1 MLNWFFAL
9 KWFVS
14 IIAQIKLATITNGC
28 VSQRFLFCISDISLN
43 LNNKFKNIR
52 YLEKKSRLLQ
62 KNSEDAGGTPEGGRE
77 PQRGLW
83 GSGKFCVM
91 ETPPHPTPWRPL
103 PTETP
108 LWATVASIH
117 PASFC
122 SCCCLPFPHHL
133 TIKDLQNWS
142 PWVTDEPLSWDLKGR
157 PRDPERQP
165 SLHPAVG
172 MSGSRGGPGCYGN
185 WR

>member
-62 KNSEDAGGTPEGGRE
+62 KNSEDAGGTPEGEDSHSEVCG
-77 PQRGLW
+77 
-83 GSGKFCVM
+83 
-91 ETPPHPTPWRPL
+91 
-103 PTETP
+103 
-108 LWATVASIH
+108 
-117 PASFC
+117 
-122 SCCCLPFPHHL
+122 
-133 TIKDLQNWS
+133 DLES
-142 PWVTDEPLSWDLKGR
+142 S
-157 PRDPERQP
+157 
-165 SLHPAVG
+165 A
-172 MSGSRGGPGCYGN
+172 
-185 WR
+185 